1 MSENKMEGSGAAAV
15 GAHSKD
21 AMQSGAMPGGRPQG
35 IDPSAVGTKPGAAD
49 DTMQKARE
57 MAGEAKGFADDAAGR
72 ARGMAEEAKGVAQ
85 DAAGRARGMA
95 EEAGER
101 VSEYGAQAGQVARQ
115 VGSEAYR
122 QGQQATD
129 YLNDRVREEP
139 LLALL
144 GAGAVGFALGL
155 LIARR

>member
-21 AMQSGAMPGGRPQG
+21 AMQSGAMPSGRPQG
-35 IDPSAVGTKPGAAD
+35 IDPSAVGTKPAGAD

-57 MAGEAKGFADDAAGR
+57 MAGEAKGFADDTAGR
-72 ARGMAEEAKGVAQ
+72 ARGL
-85 DAAGRARGMA
+85 A

-101 VSEYGAQAGQVARQ
+101 VSEYGAQAGQMARQ
-115 VGSEAYR
+115 VGNEAYR

-144 GAGAVGFALGL
+144 GAGAIGFALGL

>member
-1 MSENKMEGSGAAAV
+1 MNEKLEGSGAAAV

-35 IDPSAVGTKPGAAD
+35 IDPSAVGTKPGGSD

-57 MAGEAKGFADDAAGR
+57 MAGEAKGFADDAAGSARGLADDAADR
-72 ARGMAEEAKGVAQ
+72 ARGLADEA
-85 DAAGRARGMA
+85 R
-95 EEAGER
+95 ER
-101 VSEYGAQAGQVARQ
+101 VGEYGAQAGQMARQ
-115 VGSEAYR
+115 AGETLSQAGSEAYR

-144 GAGAVGFALGL
+144 GAGAIGFALGV